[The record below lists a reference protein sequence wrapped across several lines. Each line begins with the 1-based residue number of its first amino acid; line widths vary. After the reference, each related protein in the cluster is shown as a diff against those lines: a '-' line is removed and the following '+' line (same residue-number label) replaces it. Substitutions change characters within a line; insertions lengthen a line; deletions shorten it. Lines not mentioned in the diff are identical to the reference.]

1 MFSWFHFLTY
11 ALITAG
17 TPGPNNIASMSNA
30 SQVGLKKSLP
40 FNLGIL
46 TGFCIITVV
55 CTAFFNLLAVF
66 IPVIELPMLI
76 IGAAYMLYLAWAT
89 FKSSPDIKEKQT
101 HAGFVSGLLLQFINP
116 KLYIYFIVSM
126 EVYIMPYFK
135 EQPLILFGF
144 ALFLAF
150 LGCAF
155 NILWAA
161 FGSAFRWLFFKHARV
176 INTIM
181 ALLLVYCSVSLFL

>member
-1 MFSWFHFLTY
+1 MFSWFHFLAY

-17 TPGPNNIASMSNA
+17 TPGPNNIASMTHASRVGFKNA
-30 SQVGLKKSLP
+30 LP

-46 TGFCIITVV
+46 TGFCVITVG
-55 CTAFFNLLAVF
+55 CTAFFKLIAEF
-66 IPVIELPMLI
+66 IPVIEAPMLI
-76 IGAAYMLYLAWAT
+76 IGAVYMLYLAWHT
-89 FKSSPDIKEKQT
+89 FKSSSDIKEKQT
-101 HAGFVSGLLLQFINP
+101 RGGFVSGLLLQFVNP

-135 EQPLILFGF
+135 DQPLPLFGF

-161 FGSAFRWLFFKHARV
+161 FGSAFRWLFSKHARV
-176 INTIM
+176 VNTIM
-181 ALLLVYCSVSLFL
+181 ALMLVYCSVSLFL

>member
-30 SQVGLKKSLP
+30 SRVGFKKCLP

-46 TGFCIITVV
+46 TGFSLITVV
-55 CTAFFNLLAVF
+55 CTAFFGLIAVY

-76 IGAAYMLYLAWAT
+76 LGAIYMLFLAWET
-89 FKSSPDIKEKQT
+89 FKNSSDIKEKPSRG
-101 HAGFVSGLLLQFINP
+101 GFISGFLLQFINP
-116 KLYIYFIVSM
+116 KLYIYCIVSM
-126 EVYIMPYFK
+126 EAYIMPFFK
-135 EQPLILFGF
+135 GQPLLLFGF

-150 LGCAF
+150 LGFAF
-155 NILWAA
+155 TVLWAG
-161 FGSAFRWLFFKHARV
+161 FGSAFRWLFSKHARV
-176 INTIM
+176 VNSIM